1 MFDKLGFLPQRK
13 SKCLA
18 TSKVDV
24 QLDPLFPT
32 MKMVGAEMRCSSVVD
47 KNIAKPTDFILLW

>member
-18 TSKVDV
+18 ANKVDI

-32 MKMVGAEMRCSSVVD
+32 MKMVGAEMRCFSVVD
-47 KNIAKPTDFILLW
+47 ENTANPTDF

>member
-18 TSKVDV
+18 ASKVDV

-47 KNIAKPTDFILLW
+47 ENTANPTDF